1 MNLKIIKNDW
11 SFDNEYKLIL
21 PIDNIQDV
29 SFSYDGGRVSVC
41 VNSKEVYDTFSSHDV
56 SIEVSLTEEECTQE
70 E

>member
-11 SFDNEYKLIL
+11 GFDHEDKLIL
-21 PIDNIQDV
+21 PIDSIQDV

-41 VNSKEVYDTFSSHDV
+41 VNNKEVYKTFSSHDINV
-56 SIEVSLTEEECTQE
+56 EVSLTEEEYTQE